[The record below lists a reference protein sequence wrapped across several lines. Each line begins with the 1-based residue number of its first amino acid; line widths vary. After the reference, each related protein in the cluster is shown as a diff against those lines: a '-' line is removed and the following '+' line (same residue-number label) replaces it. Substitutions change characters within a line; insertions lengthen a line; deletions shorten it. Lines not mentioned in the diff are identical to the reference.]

1 MNNRLKSVVFR
12 VEYNQDQPAKAK
24 GRGKAKDYNFFA
36 KYPSLVK
43 AKEAID
49 SGIDQ
54 NFWVRSVKRST
65 KEGNKIYFTCAGF
78 PKCPRFLYI
87 LLDCETNDADVF
99 VSTDEHDHYSDVTLP
114 KTIDRESKALVIE
127 LNEYYTAP

>member
-12 VEYNQDQPAKAK
+12 VEYNQDQPAKPK

-36 KYPSLVK
+36 KYPSLLK

-49 SGIDQ
+49 SGVDQ

-65 KEGNKIYFTCAGF
+65 KEGDKIYFTRILKPVAAEKP
-78 PKCPRFLYI
+78 PKRPVGRPRK
-87 LLDCETNDADVF
+87 V
-99 VSTDEHDHYSDVTLP
+99 
-114 KTIDRESKALVIE
+114 
-127 LNEYYTAP
+127 